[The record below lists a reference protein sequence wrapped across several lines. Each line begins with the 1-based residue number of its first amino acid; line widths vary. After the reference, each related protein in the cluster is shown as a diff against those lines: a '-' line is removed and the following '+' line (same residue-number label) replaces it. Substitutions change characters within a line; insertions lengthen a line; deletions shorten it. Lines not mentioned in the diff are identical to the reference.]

1 MEASPVFYRDLAYI
15 FVAALLG
22 GLLARRLRQ
31 PLILGYIIGG
41 ILVGPFTP
49 GPSVEDFRTI
59 ELLAEVGVILL
70 MYSIGL
76 EFSFDELLRVR
87 WVAAIGTPV
96 AMLLSIGSG
105 VLAGRLLGWP
115 LQQGI
120 AVGAI
125 VSVAS
130 TMVLSRFLIERGELR
145 TVPGRIM
152 IGMVLVEDLVVVV
165 LTIALPAIGSASAA
179 VLSRLVI
186 ALGKALL
193 VLVPVGYLAAKL
205 VPRLMRRIAH
215 TRSEELYLIVA
226 LAIGFATA
234 AITQGVGLSLAAG
247 AFLAGMIVSSSEYSH
262 ETLAHLLPLRDTF
275 VALFFVTIGALIRP
289 SAMIHSIGLVAVLVG
304 LVVVGKFVI
313 RAAVV
318 ILFRY
323 PLWTALLVGVG
334 LTQIGEFSFV
344 LVRIARS
351 SGLVGED
358 VYNATLAAS
367 LLTILLNA
375 ALMRFAPEW
384 VRQNRMRAEFATAEP
399 DLHLRSHVII
409 CGFGRIGSLV
419 GQAVEAFSI
428 PRLVVENDPEIIK
441 ALRARNVPCLFG
453 NAAHLT
459 ILERAGVV
467 QARLVVITVPE
478 NGPASAAARNV
489 RKLNRTVPII
499 ARAHRAADREI
510 LLSGGATQ
518 VIQPEIE
525 ASAVLVANV
534 LQHLSLPKS
543 SAQAYVEALRA
554 GLGNIQSAP
563 LAGDLPLLD
572 EVAVGRF
579 CDEGQT
585 LAQARVRERF
595 GVTVVVVTTP
605 TGDTLV
611 NPPAAT
617 TIRSGDR
624 LRVFGLAKQIADF
637 AAYVCADNTSGFAV
651 PHDRTSP

>member
-87 WVAAIGTPV
+87 WVAGIGTPV
-96 AMLLSIGSG
+96 AMVLSIGSG
-105 VLAGRLLGWP
+105 VLAGILLGWP

-145 TVPGRIM
+145 TLPGRIM

-165 LTIALPAIGSASAA
+165 LTIALPTIGAASAA
-179 VLSRLVI
+179 HLSRLVI
-186 ALGKALL
+186 ALAKALL

-205 VPRLMRRIAH
+205 VPRLMRRIAG

-234 AITQGVGLSLAAG
+234 AISQAVGLSLAAG
-247 AFLAGMIVSSSEYSH
+247 AFLAGMIVSRSEYSH

-289 SAMIHSIGLVAVLVG
+289 SALIHSIGLVAVLVG

-375 ALMRFAPEW
+375 ALMRFAPDW
-384 VRQNRMRAEFATAEP
+384 VRRNRIRTEVATAEP
-399 DLHLRSHVII
+399 DVELRSHVVI

-419 GQAVEAFSI
+419 GQALEAFSI

-441 ALRARNVPCLFG
+441 ALRARKVPCLFG

-467 QARLVVITVPE
+467 HARLVVITVPE
-478 NGPASAAARNV
+478 NGPASAAVRNV

-525 ASAVLVANV
+525 ASAVLVANA
-534 LQHLSLPKS
+534 LQYLSLPES
-543 SAQAYVEALRA
+543 SAHAYVEALRT
-554 GLGNIQSAP
+554 GLENIQSAP
-563 LAGDLPLLD
+563 LTGDLPLLD
-572 EVAVGRF
+572 EITVGKF

-585 LAQARVRERF
+585 LAQARIRERF
-595 GVTVVVVTTP
+595 GVTIVGVTTP
-605 TGDTLV
+605 TGETLV

-617 TIRSGDR
+617 TIRPGDR

-651 PHDRTSP
+651 SQKRTSP